1 MNSHR
6 ASGAPAR
13 RAVLRWTWRLFRREW
28 RQQLLVLI
36 LITVGVAA
44 AVAGSAMAVN
54 ADADTDAEFGTAGAI
69 IQIDGSDPAAV
80 RATIETAREQV
91 GTVEAIWITAGDVP
105 GVAEPIELRAQDPQ
119 GPFGQPMLALLDG
132 RYPETPDEVAL
143 TDRDAS
149 LLSAHIGERVELGGV
164 TRTVVGTV
172 ENPTELDDE
181 FALVAPDTNT
191 PTESVRLLVD
201 DGFAVD
207 PEQFPADVQHMRID
221 GGSDI
226 SGAVTATIVAAI
238 TLVMALVGLV
248 AAAGFV
254 VVAQRRQRQL
264 GLLSAIGA
272 SSRQLRLVMI
282 MNGAIVGTVAAIGG
296 AILGVIGWIASA
308 PWLESGVNHR
318 IDRFALPWTLMAA
331 TLLIAVVMATA
342 AAWWPARAV
351 SRLSVMAALSGRP
364 SRARPVHRSLV
375 FAFALVVCG
384 VGAIAAARPTSNHVR
399 PLVLVVGLLA
409 VVVGVVFVSPAAVRA
424 LAVPARRLPFAP
436 RLALRDLA
444 RYQARAAAA
453 LAAITLGLGISVAV
467 VAIAGA
473 NEDRSDEGNLS
484 AQQLL
489 IRFDDPAETSSS
501 DADRVGATRARR
513 PSGDGRGGDRSR
525 RAGPSARLRD
535 EPGDVDGSECAGT
548 HRGRC
553 PEGRRHH
560 GIPRL
565 SLRRHARS
573 ARALRDRP
581 RDDRSRDGPP
591 DRTHGRGRARGLLE
605 PPGVE
610 RAGDA
615 GAARRSSEVQRR
627 AQFVDHRSRHD
638 TARLGDNARGLARR
652 ITRRAHQRAAL
663 RGPRRRGRCRPHHRR
678 ACGSRRPRRAP
689 YRRDDRWGGHRNCH
703 RVDGDRPPPRRIRAR
718 PSDAHRDRSR
728 GPNAAGAHR
737 GDRRDLGAARRRAR
751 NCRRVH
757 RIGGELPRRRSG
769 SSHPCPLHTC

>member
-1 MNSHR
+1 
-6 ASGAPAR
+6 
-13 RAVLRWTWRLFRREW
+13 
-28 RQQLLVLI
+28 
-36 LITVGVAA
+36 
-44 AVAGSAMAVN
+44 
-54 ADADTDAEFGTAGAI
+54 
-69 IQIDGSDPAAV
+69 
-80 RATIETAREQV
+80 
-91 GTVEAIWITAGDVP
+91 
-105 GVAEPIELRAQDPQ
+105 
-119 GPFGQPMLALLDG
+119 
-132 RYPETPDEVAL
+132 
-143 TDRDAS
+143 
-149 LLSAHIGERVELGGV
+149 
-164 TRTVVGTV
+164 
-172 ENPTELDDE
+172 
-181 FALVAPDTNT
+181 
-191 PTESVRLLVD
+191 
-201 DGFAVD
+201 
-207 PEQFPADVQHMRID
+207 MRID

-272 SSRQLRLVMI
+272 SARQLRLVMI

-375 FAFALVVCG
+375 LAFALVVCG

-473 NEDRSDEGNLS
+473 NEYRSDEGNLS

-489 IRFDDPAETSSS
+489 IRFDDPAETSSPDPTASERRRHDARAATVAAAIGS
-501 DADRVGATRARR
+501 DAEVLPLDYAMNPATSTDPNVREPIAVGAPKDADTTEFLGYPYVATPEVLAHYGIDPATIDPETDLLTVHTGAVELADFSTRPDSNAPATQVQHVDLPRYSDAPNSLITEAAMTR
-513 PSGDGRGGDRSR
+513 HGWVPMRAAWLVESPDALDQ
-525 RAGPSARLRD
+525 RAG
-535 EPGDVDGSECAGT
+535 
-548 HRGRC
+548 
-553 PEGRRHH
+553 
-560 GIPRL
+560 
-565 SLRRHARS
+565 
-573 ARALRDRP
+573 
-581 RDDRSRDGPP
+581 
-591 DRTHGRGRARGLLE
+591 
-605 PPGVE
+605 
-610 RAGDA
+610 
-615 GAARRSSEVQRR
+615 
-627 AQFVDHRSRHD
+627 
-638 TARLGDNARGLARR
+638 
-652 ITRRAHQRAAL
+652 L
-663 RGPRRRGRCRPHHRR
+663 RGPRRRGRCRAHHRR
-678 ACGSRRPRRAP
+678 ACGSGRPRRAP
-689 YRRDDRWGGHRNCH
+689 YRRDDRWGGPRNCH
-703 RVDGDRPPPRRIRAR
+703 RDDGDRPPPRRVRAR

-728 GPNAAGAHR
+728 GPNAAGADR
-737 GDRRDLGAARRRAR
+737 GDRRNLGAARRRAR
-751 NCRRVH
+751 NGGRVH
-757 RIGGELPRRRSG
+757 RIGGELPRHSSG
-769 SSHPCPLHTC
+769 SSRPSLLHTC